1 MPYYRLYFMNPSS
14 GHIDRSENLV
24 ARDNFEAIETAGGF
38 RGRQPMELW
47 CEGHKVQ
54 RFEARDEIFD
64 RTLLSRRAAGPLSR
78 RASSS

>member
-24 ARDNFEAIETAGGF
+24 ARDNFEAIETARAF

-47 CEGHKVQ
+47 HEGYKVH
-54 RFEARDEIFD
+54 RFEAGDETFD
-64 RTLLSRRAAGPLSR
+64 RRSLNRQAAGASSR